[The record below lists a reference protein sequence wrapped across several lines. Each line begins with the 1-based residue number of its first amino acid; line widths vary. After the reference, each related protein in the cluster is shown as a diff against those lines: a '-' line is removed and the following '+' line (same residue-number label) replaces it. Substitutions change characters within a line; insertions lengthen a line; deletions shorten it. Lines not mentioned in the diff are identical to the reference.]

1 MKNILFLCLVFCMSC
16 KKDIGIDK
24 TPTITAEV
32 NGVVLK
38 NKGSTQAYQEKGMVV
53 IRAWGLG
60 IDLYMEDLQ
69 VGEYLLGMNQ
79 FNEALLVADLSRVRS
94 SNINKQTGGKIIITH
109 FDAKDSTISG
119 TFEFVAQSTVSLD
132 SVKNGKFDNIKIVKS
147 EKAFFNKVS
156 FKKDGEAMKFQRN
169 SATLYAR
176 NLYIASS
183 RYVSGENFSMTLA
196 LSTFQIGK
204 QNVSYIGS
212 GTADKRVV
220 YLNGSSFYPY
230 KVDGT
235 YEWIKLDTINNKAQ
249 IAFDFN
255 FENNMGEKVKLTEGM
270 IEVNY
275 EVK

>member
-1 MKNILFLCLVFCMSC
+1 MSC
-16 KKDIGIDK
+16 KKDIVIDK

-32 NGVVLK
+32 NGTVLK
-38 NKGSTQAYQEKGMVV
+38 NRGSARAYQEKGMVV
-53 IRAWGLG
+53 IRTWSLG
-60 IDLYMEDLQ
+60 IDLYMEDFQ
-69 VGEYLLGMNQ
+69 VGEYPLGMNQ
-79 FNEALLVADLSRVRS
+79 FNEALLVPDLSKVFLGS

-169 SATLYAR
+169 SATLYDR

-183 RYVSGENFSMTLA
+183 HYVRGENFSMSLA

-204 QNVSYIGS
+204 QNLSYIGS

-270 IEVNY
+270 IEVSY